1 MVNYHVGFING
12 YGFVNYFY
20 WLLTYEEE
28 CHVIYFDTLK
38 LLNDYVATYENRS

>member
-12 YGFVNYFY
+12 YGIVDHFTGC
-20 WLLTYEEE
+20 LTYEEE

-38 LLNDYVATYENRS
+38 LLNNYVVTYENRL